1 MGYQSTLMENNLP
14 FHPEYMRSGNWHY
27 EGGYQQCLKLLSL
40 SDPPTALLP
49 CTLTSR
55 DSVRDI

>member
-1 MGYQSTLMENNLP
+1 MMENNLP